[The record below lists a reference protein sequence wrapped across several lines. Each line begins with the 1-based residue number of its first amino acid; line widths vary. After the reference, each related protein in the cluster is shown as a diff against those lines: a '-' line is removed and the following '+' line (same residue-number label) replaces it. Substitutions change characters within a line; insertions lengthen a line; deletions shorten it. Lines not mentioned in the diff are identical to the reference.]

1 MPAMILLNIGPSD
14 AAAAAAKCVGLLRSG
29 GIKVTASVL
38 EMLRLQPPGRA
49 MAEARDSEHL
59 ETIKSLSDGHI
70 TIDPNL
76 EVRAAFFPPSQENG
90 FEPEPTASSRR
101 LSTMQASGS
110 RPPVVLTKSLARIGG
125 SSGRTLRAAPQAAAL
140 RRCAG

>member
-14 AAAAAAKCVGLLRSG
+14 AAAATAKCVGLLRSG

-76 EVRAAFFPPSQENG
+76 EVRAAFFPPPQENAPG
-90 FEPEPTASSRR
+90 FEPEPTASSRQ
-101 LSTMQASGS
+101 LSTMQA
-110 RPPVVLTKSLARIGG
+110 KRISPTC
-125 SSGRTLRAAPQAAAL
+125 SSDQVAGQD
-140 RRCAG
+140 RRQ